1 MPVTSVSSDPKTLS
15 LTIVGEY
22 PVKVERLWEAY
33 ADPRQL
39 ERFFGPPGFPV
50 TFTRHDFVVGGLAQW
65 EMNGPD
71 DACYRGWW
79 RFVAIAP
86 PRRIELND
94 GFSDAGGT
102 PITDSHGRMVLSFE
116 STKTGSRVSVVSYY
130 PNIEIMEQ
138 MVVGQSEGGRAAMEQ
153 LDAILAEPRAAK
165 E

>member
-22 PVKVERLWEAY
+22 PVKVERLWSAY

-39 ERFFGPPGFPV
+39 ERFFGPPDYPA

-65 EMNGPD
+65 EMKGP
-71 DACYRGWW
+71 AGECYGGWW
-79 RFVAIAP
+79 RFVAIEP
-86 PRRIELND
+86 HRRIELND
-94 GFSDAGGT
+94 GFSDTDGT
-102 PITDSHGRMVLSFE
+102 PNTDVHGRMVLTFE

-153 LDAILAEPRAAK
+153 LDAILAEPLAAK